1 MSRKSDITA
10 AILAGGK
17 SRRFGRDKAL
27 LCIEGEP
34 LFLRIVNVFRSA
46 LGTEP
51 LLIGRGK
58 LQGYERCFPDII
70 PDLGPIG
77 GLYTSLRL
85 ADTGFVFVSACDMP
99 FIKRELVEYMVEILD
114 REVAVL
120 IPRLNNSNIEPLCAI
135 YNRKLVNKIEY
146 LVSKG
151 DLRMR
156 SLLLGEKVQFVSES
170 EIVKF
175 DPELISFV
183 NVNSKS
189 DLMLSCRL
197 SK

>member
-51 LLIGRGK
+51 LLIGREK